1 MSTINWMK
9 ISSKIKKE
17 SIFFEEITVPKQF
30 KELFDKNYFAMNSN
44 LLLDLRYLLWPLLA
58 IKSVLNI
65 KFLTIKV
72 LILFRFY
79 YGIKIIFLIL
89 RSRDY
94 NYSYKKQPPKVLYK
108 KGVLRNF
115 TKFTGKHLFQSLFF
129 NKVAGMRP
137 ATLLKKR
144 IWHRYFPVNYAKFL

>member
-79 YGIKIIFLIL
+79 YGFKIIFLIL

-94 NYSYKKQPPKVLYK
+94 NYSYKKQPPNVLYK